1 MKFFAVFAAVLAVAC
16 AHPYT
21 WTLESVSQAILSPLT
36 SEALKPIL
44 EQARDHYLDEMTAT
58 QGYVSDNFPFVS
70 TPASIITAPGVAAK
84 MSLNQLD
91 QALSDESYDAVF
103 KPYLTEALNHM
114 VASMFAGEAMPSI
127 EVYVP
132 SLELSFWT
140 LPEIS
145 AALEDPMT
153 SAEFKPY
160 LTNALNHLMDA
171 IFSEKEVTGIVIAA
185 PATAEETNLVDTSPA
200 LIPSP
205 APASSGSPLV
215 ELIVNVQ
222 QSDFEFVPPNNI
234 VAPAPPGLVT
244 PGWPIRPDGPFMPE
258 VDVFR
263 PDLGPMYRKN

>member
-58 QGYVSDNFPFVS
+58 QGY

-84 MSLNQLD
+84 MSLSQLD

-160 LTNALNHLMDA
+160 LTNALNHLMGA

-185 PATAEETNLVDTSPA
+185 PATAEETGLVDASPA

-205 APASSGSPLV
+205 APVSSGSPLV

-234 VAPAPPGLVT
+234 VAP
-244 PGWPIRPDGPFMPE
+244 GWPIRPDGPFMPE

-263 PDLGPMYRKN
+263 PDLGPMPRKN